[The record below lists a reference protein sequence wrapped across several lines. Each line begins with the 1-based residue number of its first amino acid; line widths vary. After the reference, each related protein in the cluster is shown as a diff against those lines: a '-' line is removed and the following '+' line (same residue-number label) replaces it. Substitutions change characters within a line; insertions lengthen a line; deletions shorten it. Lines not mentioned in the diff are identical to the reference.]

1 MDIRSFR
8 QTARAWID
16 AHAEEMIADLQ
27 AFTRIRSVS
36 RADLAAPGA
45 PFGPECRQM
54 LDFALDH
61 ARKMGFETEDHEGY
75 CGSAIYGDKNN
86 ALGIIAH
93 IDVVDVYKRQG
104 LAGNGEALLHAH
116 LVGDAPF
123 QLVHLFA
130 VAVEKLHETL
140 LRAGRAAVAQQL
152 EGGKGEVHFIQIH
165 QQILHPQG
173 GALAHGGN
181 CLLYTSRCV

>member
-93 IDVVDVYKRQG
+93 IDVVPE
-104 LAGNGEALLHAH
+104 GEQWIYPPYGATR
-116 LVGDAPF
+116 VGDF
-123 QLVHLFA
+123 LI
-130 VAVEKLHETL
+130 
-140 LRAGRAAVAQQL
+140 GAAQTTTRTPPCSA
-152 EGGKGEVHFIQIH
+152 F
-165 QQILHPQG
+165 
-173 GALAHGGN
+173 
-181 CLLYTSRCV
+181 T

>member
-1 MDIRSFR
+1 
-8 QTARAWID
+8 
-16 AHAEEMIADLQ
+16 MIADLQ

-86 ALGIIAH
+86 DRRGGARRVEARRGRGGKAWRGEGGRGRRG
-93 IDVVDVYKRQG
+93 V
-104 LAGNGEALLHAH
+104 AWWGEARL
-116 LVGDAPF
+116 GS
-123 QLVHLFA
+123 
-130 VAVEKLHETL
+130 
-140 LRAGRAAVAQQL
+140 LR
-152 EGGKGEVHFIQIH
+152 
-165 QQILHPQG
+165 
-173 GALAHGGN
+173 
-181 CLLYTSRCV
+181 